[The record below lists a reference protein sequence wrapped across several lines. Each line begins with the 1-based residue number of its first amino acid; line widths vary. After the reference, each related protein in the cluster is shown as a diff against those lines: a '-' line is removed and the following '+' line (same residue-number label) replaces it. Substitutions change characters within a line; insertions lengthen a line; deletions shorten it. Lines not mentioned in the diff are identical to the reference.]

1 MVLAFLSLSVSYRS
15 TSNTHFLFPFPS
27 PKIYTKLNA
36 KKYPHKDRH
45 PTLSQDH
52 ALQTF
57 LSATKMPGKTL
68 LQQTMARDQSCLFT
82 LTPPLR
88 AINTLIRRRADRRA
102 RVTDTTTLLFVSS
115 FLPLSP
121 AFSPSTSPSPSR
133 RKQKITHL
141 TPLPHRPRRRRS
153 RRRSCRSIRRCLRR
167 DTSSRV
173 RRARRSRRARRAGI
187 QDGVGFLGV
196 GASVVYVCVGEA
208 C

>member
-52 ALQTF
+52 ALQTS
-57 LSATKMPGKTL
+57 LSATKMPGKML

-102 RVTDTTTLLFVSS
+102 RVTDATTLLFVSS

-133 RKQKITHL
+133 RKQQITHL

-153 RRRSCRSIRRCLRR
+153 RRRTRSRIRRSLRR
-167 DTSSRV
+167 GRTRSRV
-173 RRARRSRRARRAGI
+173 RRARRSRRAWRASV
-187 QDGVGFLGV
+187 QDCVGFLGV
-196 GASVVYVCVGEA
+196 GAAVVYVCV
-208 C
+208 